1 MAAVAELP
9 SSPDAPPPTRAAG
22 LSPADPVPGGEGDRR
37 RGWHTAG
44 LAAALLVLTAAIL
57 TACGSSPAHAGA
69 AGASISAT
77 CTTVGAALSDGPD
90 PDADPVGYAEAQI
103 KPLRAIQTSDLALR
117 AAVRELA
124 AAYAQVFASN
134 GASGVAAK
142 AVTAAAAKVNAICPG
157 AAS

>member
-1 MAAVAELP
+1 MPAAAELP
-9 SSPDAPPPTRAAG
+9 PSSDAPPATRAAG
-22 LSPADPVPGGEGDRR
+22 LPSAPVTSGAADRH
-37 RGWHTAG
+37 RGWRAAG
-44 LAAALLVLTAAIL
+44 LAAALMVLTVPIL
-57 TACGSSPAHAGA
+57 TACGSSPARAGT

-77 CTTVGAALSDGPD
+77 CTAVGAALSDGPD

-103 KPLRAIQTSDLALR
+103 KPLRAIQTSDQALR

-124 AAYAQVFASN
+124 AAYAEVFASH
-134 GASGVAAK
+134 GASGVAGK